1 LREVNG
7 IYIFRRGGFVLKK
20 QFFFFFGGFC
30 FVHLPKDLFLWL
42 SFLLSWD
49 HRLFHFGF
57 FPIFLSFF
65 FPSIFSSISKRHF
78 FPFFHPPLFYRNPQF
93 FPFSIF
99 FFLSNVSYRFFCR
112 ISWFYLFIYFYLFV
126 HFLSFIFLFLFFSIC
141 RSIFSLSF
149 DPFLGF
155 ARGTDGI
162 ARNKYKQAR
171 REQFI
176 SYIFENHL
184 YILNY
189 QSGRVSSSSVLI
201 VNLRW
206 QRRHSSNFWAIE
218 EP

>member
-1 LREVNG
+1 LCWKN
-7 IYIFRRGGFVLKK
+7 
-20 QFFFFFGGFC
+20 FFFCFWGFC

-42 SFLLSWD
+42 FFLLSWD

-57 FPIFLSFF
+57 FPTYLSFF
-65 FPSIFSSISKRHF
+65 LLFFPRLLKGIFS
-78 FPFFHPPLFYRNPQF
+78 PFFHPPLFYRNPQF

-99 FFLSNVSYRFFCR
+99 FFLPNVSYRFFCR

-162 ARNKYKQAR
+162 ARNKYKRNSKEQVQA
-171 REQFI
+171 
-176 SYIFENHL
+176 S
-184 YILNY
+184 
-189 QSGRVSSSSVLI
+189 
-201 VNLRW
+201 
-206 QRRHSSNFWAIE
+206 
-218 EP
+218 